1 MNALQII
8 VIIIALLG
16 YPAGLLIAWLAYD
29 ELEPGRKWFKLIIL
43 ACVLAIILSLILA
56 RGEILFFLVASFIFV
71 ALIALAS
78 LIRARVK
85 KLRKKIKRIE
95 QTKKLTKR

>member
-1 MNALQII
+1 MNTLQII
-8 VIIIALLG
+8 LVVIIALLG

-56 RGEILFFLVASFIFV
+56 RGEALFFLVMSFVFI
-71 ALIALAS
+71 ALVALAS
-78 LIRARVK
+78 LVK
-85 KLRKKIKRIE
+85 S
-95 QTKKLTKR
+95 QTKNKK